1 MPLVTI
7 YIIQGRSA
15 ETKEKL
21 IQEVTHTVSH
31 VLDAPVENV
40 RVLIQEMPAT
50 HWGIAGQSMEKRR
63 EQNK

>member
-7 YIIQGRSA
+7 NMIQGRSA

-31 VLDAPVENV
+31 VVGAPVENV
-40 RVLIQEMPAT
+40 RVLIHEMPAT
-50 HWGIAGQSMEKRR
+50 HWGIAGQSMKKRR
-63 EQNK
+63 DQNK